1 MVQKG
6 GGEFVCDA
14 DKLKKVATDALSAD
28 GLLKGLLSTATKHLS
43 PS

>member
-14 DKLKKVATDALSAD
+14 DKLKKIASDAVSAD
-28 GLLKGLLSTATKHLS
+28 GLLKGLLSTANKHIS